1 MQGAKAL
8 EALGLQGLGE
18 VHWNLSPAALYEEAI
33 RRGEG
38 AVSAGGALVVRT
50 GTYTGRAAQ
59 DKFIVE
65 EPTSREHISWGD
77 VNKPFSEER
86 FDALLGRV
94 LAYFEGRE
102 AFVQDLLAGND
113 ERYRTPIRVVT
124 EKAWHS
130 LFARNMFVRIEDE
143 AQLAAHVPDYTI
155 LHAPGFEADPARDG
169 TRSGAFVLMHLGR
182 KLILIAGTHYAGE
195 IKKSIFSTLNY
206 LLPLQGVM
214 SMHCSANVGE
224 SGDTAIF
231 FGLSGTGKT
240 TLSADPARSLIGDDE
255 HGWSDSGVFNYEGGC
270 YAKVINLSPK
280 AEPEIYAC
288 TQRFGTVL
296 ENVVMD
302 PESRD
307 LDLDAAHLTEN
318 TRAAYPIQFIPNFL
332 PGGRADHPRNIIML
346 TCDAFGVMPPIAKL
360 TAAQAMYHFLSGY
373 TAKVAG
379 TEAGVKEPVATFS
392 TCFGAPFMPLHP
404 GAYAKLLGEKI
415 QRHGVDCWLVN
426 TGWSGGGYGVGSRM
440 SISYTRALIHGA
452 LDGTLA
458 DVPMVQDPIFGLS
471 VPKRCDGVPTEVL
484 TPRKTWVDAHAY
496 DAKAKELA
504 HLFHENFEQY
514 ADGVTAEI
522 KEAGPLVG

>member
-1 MQGAKAL
+1 MQRGSQL
-8 EALGLQGLGE
+8 EALGLHGVGE
-18 VHWNLSPAALYEEAI
+18 VHWNLTPAVLYEESI

-38 AVSAGGALVVRT
+38 QVAQGGALVVKT
-50 GTYTGRAAQ
+50 GTYTGRAAN

-65 EPTSREHISWGD
+65 EPGSKDHVNWGE
-77 VNKPFSEER
+77 VNRPIAAEK
-86 FDALLGRV
+86 FDALWGRV
-94 LAYFEGRE
+94 LAYFENRE
-102 AFVQDLLAGND
+102 VFAQDLLAGTD
-113 ERYRTPIRVVT
+113 DRYRMPIRVIT

-143 AQLAAHVPDYTI
+143 AALANHTPEYTI
-155 LHAPGFEADPARDG
+155 LHAPGFEADPERDG
-169 TRSGAFVLMHLGR
+169 TRSGAFVLLHPGR
-182 KLILIAGTHYAGE
+182 KLVLIGGTHYAGE

-206 LLPLQGVM
+206 VLPLQGVM
-214 SMHCSANVGE
+214 SMHCSANVGDN
-224 SGDTAIF
+224 GDTAIF

-240 TLSADPARSLIGDDE
+240 TLSADPARRLIGDDE
-255 HGWSDSGVFNYEGGC
+255 HGWSDTGVFNYEGGC

-288 TQRFGTVL
+288 TRRFGTVL
-296 ENVVMD
+296 ENVIMEPD
-302 PESRD
+302 TRE

-318 TRAAYPIQFIPNFL
+318 TRAAYPIDFIPNYM
-332 PGGRADHPRNIIML
+332 PGGKGGHPKNIIML

-360 TAAQAMYHFLSGY
+360 SSAQAMYHFLSGY

-379 TEAGVKEPVATFS
+379 TEAGVKEPKATFS

-404 GAYAKLLGEKI
+404 GVYAKLLGEMI
-415 QRHGVDCWLVN
+415 DRHGVDCWLVN
-426 TGWSGGGYGVGSRM
+426 TGWSGGGYGVGQRM
-440 SISYTRALIHGA
+440 SISYTRALVHGA

-458 DVPMVQDPIFGLS
+458 DVPMHQDPIFGLS

-484 TPRKTWVDAHAY
+484 TPRKTWVDPHAY

-514 ADGVTAEI
+514 ASGVSAAI